1 MVMKSNRAILDY
13 VNTHRDLIEKCQL
26 GDRQAQFALY
36 KQYSRAMYN
45 VCLRMLA
52 NDHDAEDVL
61 QVAFVQVFRKID
73 TFRFE
78 SAIGAWIKRIVI
90 NNCINFLKQRQLK
103 FSEWDA
109 TLDPVDEASEP
120 PAPAGLDVQWVK
132 RAMNELPDGYRTVF
146 SLYALEGYDHQEIG
160 EVLGITEAT
169 SKSQY
174 CRARKRLKEILQSQK
189 TTFD

>member
-1 MVMKSNRAILDY
+1 
-13 VNTHRDLIEKCQL
+13 
-26 GDRQAQFALY
+26 
-36 KQYSRAMYN
+36 MYN